1 MAQILVSRFPFKA
14 SFHRILSHEME
25 KVSGANLLSME
36 TWKPTDGPLDVK

>member
-1 MAQILVSRFPFKA
+1 VEGDDGA
-14 SFHRILSHEME
+14 HE